1 VNPAA
6 GLAAGMSQ
14 VALLNNWV
22 RDEQSPQWPA
32 PPVTAVPV
40 ANRGGWDASGSAD
53 TRSATC

>member
-6 GLAAGMSQ
+6 GLAAGMSR

-32 PPVTAVPV
+32 PPVPVLPV
-40 ANRGGWDASGSAD
+40 ASRGGCDASGSAD
-53 TRSATC
+53 TRTATC